1 MPSRFSGSYLAV
13 GPSSFRVVDGVVEVL
28 GYPLG
33 VGGSFV
39 VPVGRSV
46 PVRVD
51 GVLDVFPGGGALK
64 PLGSGE
70 YEGLDGLALEISRYG
85 RVVFVGPV
93 DSGKSTMAFWV
104 SNKVLLRGLRA
115 WYLTVDVGQNEVF
128 CPGFEAV
135 AALEPPGIPGFS
147 GSFSLVEPCFIG
159 SFTPS
164 DSLDK
169 YLGCASR
176 LSRVAEGPLVVD
188 TDGWVTPPKGL
199 ESKAMLADA
208 VGADLIVTIGL
219 GEGEVRVL
227 KETSIE
233 VLSLPRLVKG
243 SKSLEERRLH
253 RERLLA
259 QKLSGSKPRPVKV
272 EETVIEGA
280 PIFAGS
286 PLEKT
291 VFKNMA
297 PNIVYA
303 ERAGEGSITAVYRGR
318 PPANLE
324 AKLIPQ
330 GWEKGLIA
338 AIHGEGVHPGVID
351 KVNYETKTITII
363 TPYQGPIRKIE
374 IGKVKIDVETLT
386 GKAKW

>member
-1 MPSRFSGSYLAV
+1 MPSRFSGTYLAV
-13 GPSSFRVVDGVVEVL
+13 GPSSFRVVDGFVEVL

-51 GVLDVFPGGGALK
+51 GFVEVFPSGGVLK

-70 YEGLDGLALEISRYG
+70 YEWLDGLAFEISRYG

-93 DSGKSTMAFWV
+93 DSGKSTLAFWV
-104 SNKVLLRGLRA
+104 SNKMLLRGSKA

-128 CPGFEAV
+128 CPGFEAIAV
-135 AALEPPGIPGFS
+135 LKPPGVPGFS

-169 YLGCASR
+169 YLGCASK
-176 LSRVAEGPLVVD
+176 LSRIAEGPLIVD
-188 TDGWVTPPKGL
+188 TDGWVTPPEGL
-199 ESKAMLADA
+199 ESKARLADA
-208 VGADLIVTIGL
+208 VGVDLIVAIGL

-227 KETSIE
+227 KKTVE

-243 SKSLEERRLH
+243 SKSFEERRLH

-259 QKLSGSKPRPVKV
+259 QKLSGSKPRAVKI
-272 EETVIEGA
+272 EEVAVEGA
-280 PIFAGS
+280 PIFTGS

-291 VFKNMA
+291 FKNIA
-297 PNIVYA
+297 PNVVYA
-303 ERAGEGSITAVYRGR
+303 ERTGEDSITIVYRGR
-318 PPANLE
+318 PPANLK
-324 AKLIPQ
+324 AKLVPQ

-338 AIHGEGVHPGVID
+338 AVHGEGVHVAVID
-351 KVNYETKTITII
+351 RVNYDSKTITII
-363 TPYQGPIRKIE
+363 TPYQGPVRKIE
-374 IGKVKIDVETLT
+374 IGKVRVDVETLT
-386 GKAKW
+386 GKVKW

>member
-1 MPSRFSGSYLAV
+1 
-13 GPSSFRVVDGVVEVL
+13 
-28 GYPLG
+28 
-33 VGGSFV
+33 
-39 VPVGRSV
+39 
-46 PVRVD
+46 
-51 GVLDVFPGGGALK
+51 
-64 PLGSGE
+64 SGE
-70 YEGLDGLALEISRYG
+70 YERLDSLASEISRYG

-93 DSGKSTMAFWV
+93 DSGKSTLAFWV
-104 SNKVLLRGLRA
+104 SNKVFLRGSRA

-128 CPGFEAV
+128 CPGFEAI
-135 AALEPPGIPGFS
+135 AAVEPPGIPGFTR
-147 GSFSLVEPCFIG
+147 SFSFVEPCFIG

-176 LSRVAEGPLVVD
+176 LSRIAQGHLVVD
-188 TDGWVTPPKGL
+188 TDGWITPPGGL
-199 ESKAMLADA
+199 ESKARLADA
-208 VGADLIVTIGL
+208 VNADLIVAIGL
-219 GEGEVRVL
+219 GEGEVRAL
-227 KETSIE
+227 RGTSIE

-243 SKSLEERRLH
+243 SKSFEERRLH

-259 QKLSGSKPRPVKV
+259 QKLSGSKPRPVKLG
-272 EETVIEGA
+272 ETVVDGA
-280 PIFAGS
+280 PVFAGS

-291 VFKNMA
+291 LFKSIA

-303 ERAGEGSITAVYRGR
+303 ERTGEGSMTIVYRGR
-318 PPANLE
+318 PPSNIE

-338 AIHGEGVHPGVID
+338 AVHGEGVHLGVID

-374 IGKVKIDVETLT
+374 MGKVKIDVETLT